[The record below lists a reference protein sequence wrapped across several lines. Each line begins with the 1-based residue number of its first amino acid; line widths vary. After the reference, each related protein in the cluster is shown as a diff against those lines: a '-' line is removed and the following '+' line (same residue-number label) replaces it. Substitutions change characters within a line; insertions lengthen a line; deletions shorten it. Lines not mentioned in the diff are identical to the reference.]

1 MTHTSHAA
9 DVAPAAASTSSGRD
23 LNLPGWDGGPDRER
37 DRLIVQARSTDA
49 VRQLQRCFPRWARAF
64 EHLSSRALV
73 RLANNEPVDP
83 NDRDAWRTAD
93 EHAQAVLRR
102 HGITLNPRH
111 LTLAAI
117 QTLIDGQACA
127 DADAGLDW
135 TRTTAPASQLDEKL
149 RRAHATLPVDLS
161 DPAVFG
167 DVGAQRH
174 ALASRLGLPAG
185 QADDLSRWVLAHPD
199 QFDPAQ
205 LRCWRIASP
214 TWLQVAGEQL
224 EAVDRVQRPVA
235 LFVMPAIRG
244 GGWQLTP
251 VLSLDAI
258 RLLVSL
264 GGQLDR
270 DLRSAVVP
278 ATAARELI
286 ERINVHTLHAGPKE
300 CLDSAGQLAQELTR
314 ELGTPIGPGAPKDKR
329 DRWGRLL
336 ITRRSYRGRDGTAT
350 AELELRVVTFPA
362 REYSQRRL
370 GAARRDDRYG
380 QASAVMDLGEAVQAA
395 VERGLPLLLST
406 EAAGHLAHTVRV
418 GRMKGRPGA
427 LTITSSDGLSATT
440 RRVVAEQ
447 AVSEL
452 RALKQHGMKVTLDAG
467 ARQLMRMT
475 LARPLADDPV
485 LLGRQQEIAALKVVG
500 SGVDASQVGSGK
512 CCAPDTRVFV
522 NGALTR
528 IDELWER
535 FAGPGWSDQEG
546 LWARL
551 KEPLVTNSLADDGR
565 MVVSRISAMYRQR
578 VRERGR
584 RITLDD
590 GSVITIT
597 NSHRLLSL
605 DEWTR
610 HLVPGDFVCVP
621 QKLSW
626 AGEPLPYELVELVA
640 WQLAEGHELDH
651 TQGRRWP
658 DRVVITQKDTSVLN
672 RLRRLATA
680 LGERYRIRMN
690 TMPISQRPDRAATLT
705 IASSAYRKLLER
717 ELEYTWGRRSAHKRI
732 PDRVMAAEDL
742 TVIAFLRAFFDAEG
756 SVIPRHRRVE
766 ITSASREVI
775 DQLSTL
781 LRRFRVWLRISR
793 KEKAATN
800 GTGIRRE
807 YWTGYIAG
815 ESLRRYAEQIGFGDV
830 RKRERLAHACEPATN
845 TNVECVRIA
854 DVLTKLRAAGMPGRW
869 LLPHRFESFNGI
881 GMSPRLVRE
890 SCAAIRTAHDH
901 AMSRSPGAALSRT
914 AVIAARKVSPDELEQ
929 TATALERRAER
940 QVFYARVVSVDDVV
954 LNGWVYDLE
963 VAEHH
968 NFVAGGML
976 AHNTVTTGRALANRA
991 VTTRRLRAM
1000 VVAEGRLLGQ
1010 WHDELALGAPGR
1022 GLPPLAP
1029 NLEVLVVDERRPIAG
1044 QIRDFDRALAERP
1057 GVVLVPNSVL
1067 DRYPAD
1073 LQVIPWHLLI
1083 ADEALRY
1090 ANPATDAHQ
1099 ALKLVRFGSVADCWL
1114 LTATPRGKSAE
1125 HLDVLVG
1132 LAVGDE
1138 AMITERLNTREGGDL
1153 MDEINAHRLRVNYG
1167 PHLVRVTRQDMQA
1180 WMPQVRPA
1188 KPLAIDPDPALR
1200 ELLEAIRQ
1208 GGREAYRRLLE
1219 VLREL
1224 RTLEAGRELFKQA
1237 LAELSRAQGVVL
1249 GNVGVFVDA
1258 SVDPETLT
1266 HSQAALAKALVRQGL
1281 VADAMRG
1288 GGDGLP
1294 LLRGITAQTLASV
1307 AAEEQVIVFAER
1319 VWCLRQLARTL
1330 GERHGVQAQVAD
1342 GQVKPS
1348 EFEELKHAFTSGE
1361 FPVLCLSKI
1370 GHEGHNLQTA
1380 SVICHLDLPW
1390 LPSGLEQRVGRAARP
1405 GAARAWV
1412 QTYIPYIRGAGV
1424 EHIVS
1429 ILSPRGAEHHA
1440 VLDSFEGVAA
1450 NQSTVATQLGQ
1461 ITGQVADAK
1470 QDAGYAA
1477 TAARLRVAASVFG
1490 T

>member
-1 MTHTSHAA
+1 MTDPYDA
-9 DVAPAAASTSSGRD
+9 DGAAPAAASTHSGRE
-23 LNLPGWDGGPDRER
+23 LRLPAWSRHLDSQRAER
-37 DRLIVQARSTDA
+37 DRLIGQARSTDA
-49 VRQLQRCFPRWARAF
+49 ARQLQRCFPRWEQAF
-64 EHLSSRALV
+64 EHLSWRALV
-73 RLANNEPVDP
+73 GLARNEPVDP
-83 NDRDAWRTAD
+83 NDRDLWRTTDA
-93 EHAQAVLRR
+93 HARAVLRR

-111 LTLAAI
+111 LTFTAI
-117 QTLIDGQACA
+117 QLLIDGQARA
-127 DADAGLDW
+127 DTDAGLDW
-135 TRTTAPASQLDEKL
+135 TRITAPASQLDEKL
-149 RRAHATLPVDLS
+149 RRAHGVLPVDLS

-167 DVGAQRH
+167 DVGAQRR
-174 ALASRLGLPAG
+174 ALATRLGLPAG
-185 QADDLSRWVLAHPD
+185 QADDLSRGVLAHPD
-199 QFDPAQ
+199 QFEASE

-224 EAVDRVQRPVA
+224 DAVDRVERPVA
-235 LFVMPAIRG
+235 LFVMPAVRG
-244 GGWQLTP
+244 EGWQLTP

-264 GGQLDR
+264 GGQLAR

-278 ATAARELI
+278 ATAASELI
-286 ERINVHTLHAGPKE
+286 ERLNARTLHAGPKE

-314 ELGTPIGPGAPKDKR
+314 ELGLPVGSGVPKDKR

-336 ITRRSYRGRDGTAT
+336 VTRRSYGGRDGTTT

-370 GAARRDDRYG
+370 GSVRRDDRYG
-380 QASAVMDLGEAVQAA
+380 QSSAVMDLGEAVQTA
-395 VERGLPLLLST
+395 VERRLPLLLST
-406 EAAGHLAHTVRV
+406 EAAGHLADTVRV
-418 GRMKGRPGA
+418 GRMKGRPGV

-452 RALKQHGMKVTLDAG
+452 RALKQTGAKVTLDAG
-467 ARQLMRMT
+467 AKQLIRMT

-485 LLGRQQEIAALKVVG
+485 LLGRQQQIAALKVVG
-500 SGVDASQVGSGK
+500 SGVDASQTGSGK
-512 CCAPDTRVFV
+512 TVSTAR
-522 NGALTR
+522 ALT
-528 IDELWER
+528 
-535 FAGPGWSDQEG
+535 
-546 LWARL
+546 
-551 KEPLVTNSLADDGR
+551 
-565 MVVSRISAMYRQR
+565 
-578 VRERGR
+578 
-584 RITLDD
+584 
-590 GSVITIT
+590 
-597 NSHRLLSL
+597 
-605 DEWTR
+605 
-610 HLVPGDFVCVP
+610 
-621 QKLSW
+621 
-626 AGEPLPYELVELVA
+626 
-640 WQLAEGHELDH
+640 
-651 TQGRRWP
+651 
-658 DRVVITQKDTSVLN
+658 
-672 RLRRLATA
+672 
-680 LGERYRIRMN
+680 
-690 TMPISQRPDRAATLT
+690 
-705 IASSAYRKLLER
+705 
-717 ELEYTWGRRSAHKRI
+717 
-732 PDRVMAAEDL
+732 
-742 TVIAFLRAFFDAEG
+742 
-756 SVIPRHRRVE
+756 
-766 ITSASREVI
+766 
-775 DQLSTL
+775 
-781 LRRFRVWLRISR
+781 
-793 KEKAATN
+793 
-800 GTGIRRE
+800 
-807 YWTGYIAG
+807 
-815 ESLRRYAEQIGFGDV
+815 
-830 RKRERLAHACEPATN
+830 
-845 TNVECVRIA
+845 
-854 DVLTKLRAAGMPGRW
+854 
-869 LLPHRFESFNGI
+869 
-881 GMSPRLVRE
+881 
-890 SCAAIRTAHDH
+890 
-901 AMSRSPGAALSRT
+901 
-914 AVIAARKVSPDELEQ
+914 
-929 TATALERRAER
+929 
-940 QVFYARVVSVDDVV
+940 
-954 LNGWVYDLE
+954 
-963 VAEHH
+963 
-968 NFVAGGML
+968 
-976 AHNTVTTGRALANRA
+976 NRA

-1000 VVAEGRLLGQ
+1000 IVAEGRLLGQ
-1010 WHDELALGAPGR
+1010 WHDELVRGAPGR

-1044 QIRDFDRALAERP
+1044 QIRDFDRTLADRP

-1090 ANPATDAHQ
+1090 ANPATEAHQ

-1180 WMPQVRPA
+1180 WMPDVRPA
-1188 KPLAIDPDPALR
+1188 KPLAIDPDPALQ
-1200 ELLEAIRQ
+1200 ELLDAIRQ

-1224 RTLEAGRELFKQA
+1224 KTLETGSDLFKQA

-1294 LLRGITAQTLASV
+1294 LLRGITAQTLAGV

-1330 GERHGVQAQVAD
+1330 GERHGVQAHVAD

-1348 EFEELKHAFTSGE
+1348 EFEALKHAFTSGE

-1380 SVICHLDLPW
+1380 SCLLHLDLPW

-1405 GAARAWV
+1405 GAARGWV

>member
-1 MTHTSHAA
+1 MTDPSHGAGP
-9 DVAPAAASTSSGRD
+9 APAAASTSSGRE
-23 LNLPGWDGGPDRER
+23 LTLPGWGGRLDGERVER
-37 DRLIVQARSTDA
+37 DRLVARARDTDA
-49 VRQLQRCFPRWARAF
+49 ARQLQRCFPRWAAAF
-64 EHLSSRALV
+64 ERLSWQALV
-73 RLANNEPVDP
+73 RLSGNEPVDP
-83 NDRDAWRTAD
+83 NNRDTWRTAD

-117 QTLIDGQACA
+117 QALTDGQARA
-127 DADAGLDW
+127 DQEAGLDW
-135 TRTTAPASQLDEKL
+135 TMTTVPPSRLDERL
-149 RRAHATLPVDLS
+149 RRAHANLPLDLS

-167 DVGAQRH
+167 DVAAQRH

-185 QADDLSRWVLAHPD
+185 QADDLSRWVLANPD

-235 LFVMPAIRG
+235 LFVMPAVRG
-244 GGWQLTP
+244 DGWQLTP

-264 GGQLDR
+264 GGQLER

-286 ERINVHTLHAGPKE
+286 ARINIHTLHAGPKE

-314 ELGTPIGPGAPKDKR
+314 ELGTPMGPGAPKDRR

-336 ITRRSYRGRDGTAT
+336 ITRRSYRGADGTT
-350 AELELRVVTFPA
+350 TCELELRVVTFTA
-362 REYSQRRL
+362 RDFGQRRL
-370 GAARRDDRYG
+370 GSVRRDDRYG
-380 QASAVMDLGEAVQAA
+380 QASAVMDLGEAVQTA

-406 EAAGHLAHTVRV
+406 EAAGHLADTVRV

-440 RRVVAEQ
+440 RRLVAEQ

-467 ARQLMRMT
+467 ARQLVRMT

-485 LLGRQQEIAALKVVG
+485 LLGRQQHMAALKVVG
-500 SGVDASQVGSGK
+500 SGVDASQ
-512 CCAPDTRVFV
+512 T
-522 NGALTR
+522 
-528 IDELWER
+528 
-535 FAGPGWSDQEG
+535 
-546 LWARL
+546 
-551 KEPLVTNSLADDGR
+551 
-565 MVVSRISAMYRQR
+565 
-578 VRERGR
+578 
-584 RITLDD
+584 
-590 GSVITIT
+590 
-597 NSHRLLSL
+597 
-605 DEWTR
+605 
-610 HLVPGDFVCVP
+610 
-621 QKLSW
+621 
-626 AGEPLPYELVELVA
+626 
-640 WQLAEGHELDH
+640 
-651 TQGRRWP
+651 
-658 DRVVITQKDTSVLN
+658 
-672 RLRRLATA
+672 
-680 LGERYRIRMN
+680 
-690 TMPISQRPDRAATLT
+690 
-705 IASSAYRKLLER
+705 
-717 ELEYTWGRRSAHKRI
+717 
-732 PDRVMAAEDL
+732 
-742 TVIAFLRAFFDAEG
+742 
-756 SVIPRHRRVE
+756 
-766 ITSASREVI
+766 
-775 DQLSTL
+775 
-781 LRRFRVWLRISR
+781 
-793 KEKAATN
+793 
-800 GTGIRRE
+800 GTGK
-807 YWTGYIAG
+807 TV
-815 ESLRRYAEQIGFGDV
+815 S
-830 RKRERLAHACEPATN
+830 
-845 TNVECVRIA
+845 
-854 DVLTKLRAAGMPGRW
+854 
-869 LLPHRFESFNGI
+869 
-881 GMSPRLVRE
+881 
-890 SCAAIRTAHDH
+890 TA
-901 AMSRSPGAALSRT
+901 RALS
-914 AVIAARKVSPDELEQ
+914 
-929 TATALERRAER
+929 
-940 QVFYARVVSVDDVV
+940 
-954 LNGWVYDLE
+954 
-963 VAEHH
+963 
-968 NFVAGGML
+968 
-976 AHNTVTTGRALANRA
+976 NRA
-991 VTTRRLRAM
+991 STTKRLRAM
-1000 VVAEGRLLGQ
+1000 IVAEGRLLGQ
-1010 WHDELALGAPGR
+1010 WHDELTRGAPGR

-1029 NLEVLVVDERRPIAG
+1029 NLEVLVVDDRRPIAG
-1044 QIRDFDRALAERP
+1044 QIRDFDRALADRP
-1057 GVVLVPNSVL
+1057 GVVLVPNGAL
-1067 DRYPAD
+1067 ERYPAD

-1180 WMPQVRPA
+1180 WMPEVRPA
-1188 KPLAIDPDPALR
+1188 KPLAIDPDPALQ

-1224 RTLEAGRELFKQA
+1224 RTLEAGSELFKQA

-1266 HSQAALAKALVRQGL
+1266 HSQAVLAKALVRQGL

-1294 LLRGITAQTLASV
+1294 LLRGITAQTLAGV

-1330 GERHGVQAQVAD
+1330 GERHGVEAHVAD
-1342 GQVKPS
+1342 GQVKPHD
-1348 EFEELKHAFTSGE
+1348 FEALKHAFTAGA
-1361 FPVLCLSKI
+1361 FPVLCLSRI
-1370 GHEGHNLQTA
+1370 GAEGHNLQNA
-1380 SVICHLDLPW
+1380 SILTHLDLPW

-1405 GAARAWV
+1405 GAARGWV